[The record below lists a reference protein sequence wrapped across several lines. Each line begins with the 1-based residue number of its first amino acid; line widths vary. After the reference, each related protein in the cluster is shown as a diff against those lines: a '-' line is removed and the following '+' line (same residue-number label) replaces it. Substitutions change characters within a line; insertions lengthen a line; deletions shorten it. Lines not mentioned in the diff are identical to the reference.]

1 MGEVVLVRH
10 GQANSHADN
19 EDDYDRLS
27 PLGHIQAEWLGE
39 WLRER
44 DGAFDLVL
52 SGSMRR
58 HRETAAAMGV
68 VPEIDPR
75 LNEMDYF
82 ALGRALEESHGIPVP
97 DADGFP
103 DHAPLVMQAWH
114 DAEILGAETFAAFE
128 ARITAALVEAAA
140 EGRRVLCITSGG
152 VIGMVV
158 RHVLALDPKRFAQIL
173 LPIRNASIHR
183 FHVRGETILLAGFNA
198 TPHLERDDRSHALT
212 HY

>member
-27 PLGHIQAEWLGE
+27 DLGHLQARWLGE
-39 WLRER
+39 WLHTR
-44 DGAFDLVL
+44 DGAFDIVL

-68 VPEIDPR
+68 TPRIDPR

-82 ALGRALEESHGIPVP
+82 ALGRALADTHGVPIPA
-97 DADGFP
+97 ADGFP
-103 DHAPLVMQAWH
+103 DHVPLVMQAWH
-114 DAEILGAETFAAFE
+114 DAEIMGAESFAAFE
-128 ARITAALVEAAA
+128 QRITAVLTEAAT
-140 EGRRVLCITSGG
+140 EGRRVLCVTSGG
-152 VIGMVV
+152 VIGMAL
-158 RHVLALDPKRFAQIL
+158 RHVLGLDPARLAQVL

-183 FHVRGETILLAGFNA
+183 FHVRGDQMILSGFNA
-198 TPHLERDDRSHALT
+198 TPHLDHDDRLHALT